1 MAFRVIEPRRL
12 YQEIALQIRAHIKSG
27 DFPIGSQLPAERD
40 LAQQFKV
47 SRPSVREAL
56 IALEVEGLVDV
67 RPGAGVFVCEPQR
80 PFPYHAS
87 NEGPLEIMRARI
99 VIEGE
104 TAAMAAGQMGDTDIE
119 ELKRILL
126 TMDPDPKAQESYLP
140 ADRAFHVYI
149 AEKAGNSVLVRFV
162 AELFDARH
170 SPLSLQFG
178 KHFENVSTRKE
189 AVAEHKAVVKALASR
204 DQEAA
209 KQAMQRHLRN
219 AHNRLTKQIEGD
231 TRQGPKVEPDVKK

>member
-1 MAFRVIEPRRL
+1 MPFRVIEPRRL
-12 YQEIALQIRAHIKSG
+12 YQEIALQIRAHIEKG
-27 DFPIGSQLPAERD
+27 EFPIGSQLPAERA

-67 RPGAGVFVCEPQR
+67 RPGAGVFVCQPLR

-104 TAAMAAGQMGDTDIE
+104 TAAMAAGQMGDTDIG
-119 ELKRILL
+119 ELKGILQ
-126 TMDPDPKAQESYLP
+126 TMDADPKAQESYLP

-170 SPLSLQFG
+170 SPVQFG
-178 KHFENVSTRKE
+178 KQFENMSTRKE

-204 DQEAA
+204 DPEAA
-209 KQAMQRHLRN
+209 KRAMQRHLRK

-231 TRQGPKVEPDVKK
+231 TRKGPKVESDVRK

>member
-1 MAFRVIEPRRL
+1 MAFRVIEQRRL

-67 RPGAGVFVCEPQR
+67 RPGAGVFVCEPQP

-104 TAAMAAGQMGDTDIE
+104 TAAMAARQMGDTDIE
-119 ELKRILL
+119 ELKRILQ